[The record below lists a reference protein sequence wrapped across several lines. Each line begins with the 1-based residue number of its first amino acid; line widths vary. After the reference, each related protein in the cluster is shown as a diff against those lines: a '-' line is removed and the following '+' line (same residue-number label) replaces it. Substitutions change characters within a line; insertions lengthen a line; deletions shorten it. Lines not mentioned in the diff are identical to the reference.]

1 MNTQANNPQPQQAPG
16 PSQTALSSRLAFT
29 SLLAAG
35 LALLTMVLALTAVNY
50 WSART
55 TMLQD
60 SRVEAA
66 IVADNISAAVVF
78 HDTEVAKEMLGAL
91 RLSPMVIGAGVYDSD
106 GVLLAHYVR
115 ERDPGFPTTV
125 FELGMGD
132 ATERA
137 GLRTLEIAHPIVV
150 PSAVGGTLYIRKSMS
165 AVYQNLAIAFSAPC

>member
-1 MNTQANNPQPQQAPG
+1 MKTQAHKLPQQAQERSP
-16 PSQTALSSRLAFT
+16 TTLSSQLAYT
-29 SLLAAG
+29 SLLTAG
-35 LALLTMVLALTAVNY
+35 LALLTLVLALTAVNY
-50 WSART
+50 WSTRT

-66 IVADNISAAVVF
+66 IVADNVSAAVVF
-78 HDTEVAKEMLGAL
+78 RDTEVAKEMLGAL

-115 ERDPGFPTTV
+115 QNDPGFPSTV